1 MEKPMRKLL
10 IVALVALIGA
20 LPLTANAQTEA
31 RPATSAKPL
40 SETAYPYVVGL
51 GAIAGIVG
59 AQYVLFGPAGF
70 PFWASTVT
78 PGTPIPAVISV
89 GVSRMFAITSA
100 VTGAWIAN
108 WIYDH

>member
-1 MEKPMRKLL
+1 MRRLL
-10 IVALVALIGA
+10 IIAIVALVGA
-20 LPLTANAQTEA
+20 LPMTGHAQTQA
-31 RPATSAKPL
+31 QSATVSKPM
-40 SETAYPYVVGL
+40 SETPYPYVVGL

-78 PGTPIPAVISV
+78 PGQAIPAVISV
-89 GVSRMFAITSA
+89 GVSRMFAITSS
-100 VTGAWIAN
+100 VTGALVAN

>member
-1 MEKPMRKLL
+1 MRRLL
-10 IVALVALIGA
+10 IVAIVALIGA
-20 LPLTANAQTEA
+20 LPMTGQAQTRGQA
-31 RPATSAKPL
+31 PTAAKPP

-70 PFWASTVT
+70 PFWASTAT
-78 PGTPIPAVISV
+78 PGKPIPAVISV
-89 GVSRMFAITSA
+89 GVSRMFAITSS
-100 VTGAWIAN
+100 VTGGLIAN

>member
-1 MEKPMRKLL
+1 MRRLL
-10 IVALVALIGA
+10 IVAIVALIGA
-20 LPLTANAQTEA
+20 LPMTGHAQTKGQA
-31 RPATSAKPL
+31 PTAAKPP

-70 PFWASTVT
+70 PFWSSTVS
-78 PGTPIPAVISV
+78 GPIPAVISV
-89 GVSRMFAITSA
+89 GVSRMFAITSS
-100 VTGAWIAN
+100 VTGGLIAN

>member
-1 MEKPMRKLL
+1 MRKFLL
-10 IVALVALIGA
+10 VAVVALVGA
-20 LPLTANAQTEA
+20 LPVSSYAQTEPRA
-31 RPATSAKPL
+31 ATVTKPL

-70 PFWASTVT
+70 PFWSATVT
-78 PGTPIPAVISV
+78 PGTPIPAAISV
-89 GVSRMFAITSA
+89 GVSRMFAITSS
-100 VTGAWIAN
+100 VTGALIAN

>member
-1 MEKPMRKLL
+1 MRRLL
-10 IVALVALIGA
+10 LVAIVALIAA
-20 LPLTANAQTEA
+20 LPMTGHAQTQGQA
-31 RPATSAKPL
+31 PTFTKPP

-89 GVSRMFAITSA
+89 GVSRMFAITSSTA
-100 VTGAWIAN
+100 GALVAN
-108 WIYDH
+108 WMYDH

>member
-1 MEKPMRKLL
+1 MRRFL
-10 IVALVALIGA
+10 IIAIVALIGA
-20 LPLTANAQTEA
+20 LPMTGYAQSPAQAPTA
-31 RPATSAKPL
+31 AKPP
-40 SETAYPYVVGL
+40 SETLYPYVVGL

-78 PGTPIPAVISV
+78 PGAPIPAVISV

-100 VTGAWIAN
+100 VTGAMLAN
-108 WIYDH
+108 WAYDH

>member
-1 MEKPMRKLL
+1 MRRLL
-10 IVALVALIGA
+10 IIAIVALVGA
-20 LPLTANAQTEA
+20 LPLTGHAQTQG
-31 RPATSAKPL
+31 TSPTLAKPP

-78 PGTPIPAVISV
+78 PGQAIPAVISV

-100 VTGAWIAN
+100 TTGALLAN
-108 WIYDH
+108 WAYDH

>member
-1 MEKPMRKLL
+1 MRRLL
-10 IVALVALIGA
+10 IVAVVALIAA
-20 LPLTANAQTEA
+20 LPVSGYAQTEA
-31 RPATSAKPL
+31 QKATAAKPI

-51 GAIAGIVG
+51 GAIAGIFG

-89 GVSRMFAITSA
+89 GVSRLFAITSA

-108 WIYDH
+108 WFYDH